1 MADTYQ
7 VQRLGADFIIYNV
20 DTKTGYS
27 TGELT
32 DRVIL
37 KLSPLGPPETF
48 NFGGVSGGTAGVGF
62 EMIRVT
68 NVTDDEITFKSIGS
82 NIIGYVSDDFPDVQ
96 YGIDFKL
103 NATTGEINALT
114 LVPYD
119 PSQTDDLI
127 DLGF

>member
-37 KLSPLGPPETF
+37 KLSPLGPPETS

-68 NVTDDEITFKSIGS
+68 NVTDDEITFRSIG
-82 NIIGYVSDDFPDVQ
+82 
-96 YGIDFKL
+96 
-103 NATTGEINALT
+103 
-114 LVPYD
+114 
-119 PSQTDDLI
+119 
-127 DLGF
+127 